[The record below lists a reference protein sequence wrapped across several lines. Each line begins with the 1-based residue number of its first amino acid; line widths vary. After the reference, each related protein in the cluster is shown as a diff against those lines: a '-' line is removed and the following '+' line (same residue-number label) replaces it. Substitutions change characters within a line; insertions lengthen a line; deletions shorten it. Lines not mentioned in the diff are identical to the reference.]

1 MIGVLFSVIAG
12 AVMSLQGVMNTRLS
26 ERIGVLESNM
36 FVQGTAF
43 AVGLL
48 AMLLFGKGSLRAI
61 TSVPKYYLLG
71 GLLGFVITLTVILS
85 IKGLSPTAAVSII
98 LISQLLTAALID
110 AFGWLGTERV
120 PFTWQKYVGLALM
133 LGGIL
138 LFKWRAVK

>member
-36 FVQGTAF
+36 LVQGTAF
-43 AVGLL
+43 AVGLI
-48 AMLLFGKGSLRAI
+48 AMLLFGRGNLRAI
-61 TSVPKYYLLG
+61 AGVPRYYLLG
-71 GLLGFVITLTVILS
+71 GILGFIITLTVILS

-110 AFGWLGTERV
+110 AFGWFDTARV
-120 PFTWQKYVGLALM
+120 PFTWQKYAGLALM

-138 LFKWRAVK
+138 LFKWRIPK

>member
-48 AMLLFGKGSLRAI
+48 AMLLFGRGSLRAI
-61 TSVPKYYLLG
+61 GEVPRYYLFG
-71 GLLGFVITLTVILS
+71 GALGFIITLTVILS
-85 IKGLSPTAAVSII
+85 IKGLSPTAAISII

-110 AFGWLGTERV
+110 ALGWLGTERV

-138 LFKWRAVK
+138 LFKWRVTR